1 MRWCRLP
8 DLGLKL
14 IWTYVRFE
22 GRNLMPKKFRNYVIK
37 GQEHVDRKTGKTI
50 PSPSVWRSVKDVLP
64 ETPTDDTACLYYVKL
79 KDSEKIIMLA
89 YTGNG
94 EWTDTEGKEYKGI
107 ETWLE
112 YMPKEH
118 PIVERKTF
126 LNEDILKAIVSDY
139 MEKSEGVTVNTN
151 NIFFKVGRK
160 SVGYGMSEHE
170 ELVFIGCDVIA
181 IGEGN

>member
-79 KDSEKIIMLA
+79 KDSEKSSCLHILEMA
-89 YTGNG
+89 NG
-94 EWTDTEGKEYKGI
+94 LTQKEK
-107 ETWLE
+107 
-112 YMPKEH
+112 
-118 PIVERKTF
+118 
-126 LNEDILKAIVSDY
+126 
-139 MEKSEGVTVNTN
+139 NT
-151 NIFFKVGRK
+151 KV
-160 SVGYGMSEHE
+160 
-170 ELVFIGCDVIA
+170 
-181 IGEGN
+181 

>member
-8 DLGLKL
+8 DLDLKL

-22 GRNLMPKKFRNYVIK
+22 RRKLMQRKCKNYVIK
-37 GQEHVDRKTGKTI
+37 GQEHVDRKTGKKI
-50 PSPSVWRSVKDVLP
+50 PSPSAWRSVKDVLP
-64 ETPTDDTACLYYVKL
+64 EAPTDDTACLYYVKL
-79 KDSEKIIMLA
+79 ENSEKIIMLA

-94 EWTDTEGKEYKGI
+94 EWTDTEGKEYKGV

-139 MEKSEGVTVNTN
+139 MEKTEGVTVNTN
-151 NIFFKVGRK
+151 NVFFKVGRK
-160 SVGYGMSEHE
+160 SVCYGMSEHE

-181 IGEGN
+181 MEEK

>member
-1 MRWCRLP
+1 MQR
-8 DLGLKL
+8 
-14 IWTYVRFE
+14 
-22 GRNLMPKKFRNYVIK
+22 KFKNYVIK

-50 PSPSVWRSVKDVLP
+50 PSPSVWRSVKDTLP
-64 ETPTDDTACLYYVKL
+64 ETPVDDTACLYYVKL
-79 KDSEKIIMLA
+79 ENSEKIIMLA
-89 YTGNG
+89 YAGNG
-94 EWTDTEGKEYKGI
+94 EWTDTEGKEYKGV

-118 PIVERKTF
+118 PIVEIKTF

-139 MEKSEGVTVNTN
+139 MEKAEGVTVNTN

-181 IGEGN
+181 IGDGN

>member
-1 MRWCRLP
+1 
-8 DLGLKL
+8 
-14 IWTYVRFE
+14 
-22 GRNLMPKKFRNYVIK
+22 
-37 GQEHVDRKTGKTI
+37 
-50 PSPSVWRSVKDVLP
+50 
-64 ETPTDDTACLYYVKL
+64 
-79 KDSEKIIMLA
+79 MLA

-94 EWTDTEGKEYKGI
+94 EWADTVGKEYKGV

-139 MEKSEGVTVNTN
+139 MEKAEGVTVNSN
-151 NIFFKVGRK
+151 NVFFKVGRK

-181 IGEGN
+181 MEEK

>member
-1 MRWCRLP
+1 M
-8 DLGLKL
+8 
-14 IWTYVRFE
+14 T
-22 GRNLMPKKFRNYVIK
+22 KKFKNYVIK

-50 PSPSVWRSVKDVLP
+50 PSPSAWRSAKDILP
-64 ETPTDDTACLYYVKL
+64 EEPTNDTACMYYVRL
-79 KDSEKIIMLA
+79 ENSEKIIMLA
-89 YTGNG
+89 YIGNG
-94 EWTDTEGKEYKGI
+94 EWTDIEGKEYKGV

-139 MEKSEGVTVNTN
+139 MEKAEGVTVNTN
-151 NIFFKVGRK
+151 NVFFKVGRK
-160 SVGYGMSEHE
+160 SVGYGMNEHE

-181 IGEGN
+181 MEEK

>member
-1 MRWCRLP
+1 
-8 DLGLKL
+8 
-14 IWTYVRFE
+14 
-22 GRNLMPKKFRNYVIK
+22 MPKKFRNYVIK
-37 GQEHVDRKTGKTI
+37 GQEHVDRKAGKTI
-50 PSPSVWRSVKDVLP
+50 PSTSAWRSVRDMLP
-64 ETPTDDTACLYYVKL
+64 EAPTDDTACLYYVKL
-79 KDSEKIIMLA
+79 KNSERIIMLA

-112 YMPKEH
+112 YMPKDH

-139 MEKSEGVTVNTN
+139 MEKTEGVTVTTN
-151 NIFFKVGRK
+151 NVFFKVGRR
-160 SVGYGMSEHE
+160 SVGYGISEHE

>member
-1 MRWCRLP
+1 MHSFRLQHL
-8 DLGLKL
+8 DWKL
-14 IWTYVRFE
+14 TWTYVRFE
-22 GRNLMPKKFRNYVIK
+22 RRKLMPKKFRNYVIK

-50 PSPSVWRSVKDVLP
+50 PSPSAWRSVKDALP
-64 ETPTDDTACLYYVKL
+64 ETLTDDTACLYYVKL
-79 KDSEKIIMLA
+79 KNSEKIIMLA
-89 YTGNG
+89 YAGNG
-94 EWTDTEGKEYKGI
+94 EWTDTEGKEYKGV

-139 MEKSEGVTVNTN
+139 MEKAEGVTVNTN
-151 NIFFKVGRK
+151 NVFFKVGRK
-160 SVGYGMSEHE
+160 SVGYGMNEHE

-181 IGEGN
+181 IGEEN

>member
-1 MRWCRLP
+1 
-8 DLGLKL
+8 
-14 IWTYVRFE
+14 
-22 GRNLMPKKFRNYVIK
+22 MPKKFRNYVIK
-37 GQEHVDRKTGKTI
+37 GQEHVDRKAGKTI
-50 PSPSVWRSVKDVLP
+50 PSTSAWRSVRDMLP
-64 ETPTDDTACLYYVKL
+64 EAP
-79 KDSEKIIMLA
+79 
-89 YTGNG
+89 TGNG

-118 PIVERKTF
+118 QIVERKAF

-139 MEKSEGVTVNTN
+139 MEKTEGVTVNTN
-151 NIFFKVGRK
+151 NVFFKVGRR
-160 SVGYGMSEHE
+160 SVGYGISEHE

>member
-1 MRWCRLP
+1 MRWFRLQ
-8 DLGLKL
+8 DLDWKL
-14 IWTYVRFE
+14 TWTYVRFE
-22 GRNLMPKKFRNYVIK
+22 RRKLMPKKFKNYVIK

-50 PSPSVWRSVKDVLP
+50 PSPSAWRSVEDVLP
-64 ETPTDDTACLYYVKL
+64 ETPVDDTACLYYVKL
-79 KDSEKIIMLA
+79 ENSEKIIMLA
-89 YTGNG
+89 YAGNG
-94 EWTDTEGKEYKGI
+94 EWTDTEGKEYKGV

-139 MEKSEGVTVNTN
+139 MEKTEGVTVNTN
-151 NIFFKVGRK
+151 NVFFKVGRK

>member
-1 MRWCRLP
+1 M
-8 DLGLKL
+8 
-14 IWTYVRFE
+14 
-22 GRNLMPKKFRNYVIK
+22 
-37 GQEHVDRKTGKTI
+37 
-50 PSPSVWRSVKDVLP
+50 LP
-64 ETPTDDTACLYYVKL
+64 EAPTDDTACLYYVKL
-79 KDSEKIIMLA
+79 KNSERIIMLA

-139 MEKSEGVTVNTN
+139 MEKAEGVTVNTN
-151 NIFFKVGRK
+151 NV

>member
-1 MRWCRLP
+1 
-8 DLGLKL
+8 
-14 IWTYVRFE
+14 
-22 GRNLMPKKFRNYVIK
+22 MPKKIRNYVIK

-79 KDSEKIIMLA
+79 KNSEKIIMLA

-94 EWTDTEGKEYKGI
+94 EWTDTEGKEYKGV

-139 MEKSEGVTVNTN
+139 MEKAV
-151 NIFFKVGRK
+151 
-160 SVGYGMSEHE
+160 
-170 ELVFIGCDVIA
+170 
-181 IGEGN
+181 